1 MKTSKGILAAL
12 STLSVITIMSQAVI
26 LAQTNAPAPPQDT
39 SSERTTEFHKGEFNI
54 SPFGTYVDEA
64 GGKWGAGVAGTYFIT
79 DRIGLGAA
87 TYWTD
92 TGGTFFDNVELEG
105 YFRLPL
111 KKIAPYGLVSL
122 GYQFDRDYWFEALG
136 VGLDF
141 RAFKR
146 LDAFADFQWRIA
158 NSSAS
163 QNGAFLRLGV
173 RFSL

>member
-1 MKTSKGILAAL
+1 MKSSKSILTAL
-12 STLSVITIMSQAVI
+12 LVFGAITIMGSSVR
-26 LAQTNAPAPPQDT
+26 AQTNAPPSNSGSDDT
-39 SSERTTEFHKGEFNI
+39 KEFHKGEIDI
-54 SPFGTYVDEA
+54 SPFGTYVDKA
-64 GGKWGAGVAGTYFIT
+64 GGKWGAGVAGTYFVT
-79 DRIGLGAA
+79 DRIGVGAA

-92 TGGTFFDNVELEG
+92 TGGTFFDNLAFEG

-111 KKIAPYGLVSL
+111 KKIAPYGVATV

-158 NSSAS
+158 NTSAS